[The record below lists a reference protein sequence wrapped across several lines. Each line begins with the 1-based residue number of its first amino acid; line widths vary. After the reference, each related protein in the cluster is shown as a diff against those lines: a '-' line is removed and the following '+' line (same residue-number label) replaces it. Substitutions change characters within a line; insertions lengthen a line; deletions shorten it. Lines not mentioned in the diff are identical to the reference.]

1 MNLRQLTLIVLT
13 LNMLLLSSSNT
24 LVMPFLPLYL
34 QDELNCQTD
43 YLSIYVATAYSIT
56 FIVSMFA
63 SPVWGKFA
71 DIYGKKTMLVRVS
84 VILCISYLC
93 CYLSTNAIELCL
105 SRALQGLA
113 SGMTPAFLGLVSELQ
128 SSNKTGKAMGFIQS
142 ANLTGTI
149 IGPVIG
155 GVISEITGVRE
166 CFFIVM
172 IVTAITSLLNIFV
185 VKEPQVKKD
194 ETDSHTATSHTAT
207 EDNSFAPLLKDPVIQ
222 SLSCCIFINAMSIMM
237 VVPMLSTYVIS
248 LTEYKDPIVMS
259 GLVFAL
265 SGIAGAIAS
274 PLWGSYGNKYS
285 YLNILAVSSLGA
297 AVTYLI
303 QTFVR
308 DISLFALGQFCF
320 GLCICAIA
328 PAVHSITAKHV
339 ASKNKTKA
347 YSLIYSSQQLGNLS
361 GPIICAVI
369 TNVFAQQYVFL
380 CIAAMLGSLCLYLVA
395 VKFVREHNEN

>member
-1 MNLRQLTLIVLT
+1 MKIRQLTLIVLT
-13 LNMLLLSSSNT
+13 FNMLLLSSSNT

-34 QDELNCQTD
+34 QDELNCSQS
-43 YLSIYVATAYSIT
+43 YLSIYIATAYSIT
-56 FIVSMFA
+56 FIISMFVA
-63 SPVWGKFA
+63 PIWGKFA
-71 DIYGKKTMLVRVS
+71 DLYGKKTMLVRVS
-84 VILCISYLC
+84 VILSISYLC

-113 SGMTPAFLGLVSELQ
+113 SGMTPAFLGLISELQ
-128 SSNKTGKAMGFIQS
+128 SSNKTGKAMGIIQS

-149 IGPVIG
+149 IGPIIG
-155 GVISEITGVRE
+155 GLISELTGVRE

-172 IVTAITSLLNIFV
+172 IVTAITAVLNIFV
-185 VKEPQVKKD
+185 VKEPRAVHQDNTNQKLPD
-194 ETDSHTATSHTAT
+194 
-207 EDNSFAPLLKDPVIQ
+207 DNSFASLIKDPVIQ

-248 LTEYKDPIVMS
+248 LTDYKDPIVMS
-259 GLVFAL
+259 GLIFAL

-274 PLWGSYGNKYS
+274 PIWGSYGNKNS
-285 YLNILAVSSLGA
+285 YLNILAVSTFGA
-297 AVTYLI
+297 ALSYLV

-308 DISLFALGQFCF
+308 EISIFALMQFVF

-339 ASKNKTKA
+339 ESKNKTKA

-361 GPIICAVI
+361 GPIACAVI
-369 TNVFAQQYVFL
+369 INFFAQNYVFL
-380 CIAAMLGSLCLYLVA
+380 CISAMLGSLFTYLILI
-395 VKFVREHNEN
+395 KILKSNKI

>member
-1 MNLRQLTLIVLT
+1 MKLRQLTLIVLT

-34 QDELNCQTD
+34 QNELNCPQN
-43 YLSIYVATAYSIT
+43 YLSVCTATAYSIT

-63 SPVWGKFA
+63 APLWGKFA
-71 DIYGKKTMLVRVS
+71 DLYGKKTMLVRVS
-84 VILCISYLC
+84 VILSISYLC

-128 SSNKTGKAMGFIQS
+128 RLGKTGRSMGFIQS

-155 GVISEITGVRE
+155 GFISELTGVRE

-172 IVTAITSLLNIFV
+172 IITAVTSLLNIFV
-185 VKEPQVKKD
+185 VKEPEKQN
-194 ETDSHTATSHTAT
+194 TDSKNSSSI
-207 EDNSFAPLLKDPVIQ
+207 EDNSFNHLLKDPVIQ

-237 VVPMLSTYVIS
+237 VVPMLSNYVIS
-248 LTEYKDPIVMS
+248 LTDSQDPIVVS
-259 GLVFAL
+259 GFIFSI
-265 SGIAGAIAS
+265 SGIAGAVAS
-274 PLWGSYGNKYS
+274 PLWGSYGNKSS
-285 YLNILAVSSLGA
+285 YLNILAISTLGA
-297 AVTYLI
+297 ALSYFV
-303 QTFVR
+303 QTFTSG
-308 DISLFALGQFCF
+308 ISFFAMLQFTF

-339 ASKNKTKA
+339 ENQNKTKA

-361 GPIICAVI
+361 GPVACAVI
-369 TNVFAQQYVFL
+369 TGVFAQNCVFL
-380 CIAAMLGSLCLYLVA
+380 CISMMLLCLFLYLVT
-395 VKFVREHNEN
+395 VKHLKRNKA

>member
-34 QDELNCQTD
+34 QDELNCPDD
-43 YLSIYVATAYSIT
+43 YLSIYTATAYSIT

-172 IVTAITSLLNIFV
+172 VVTAITSLLNIFV
-185 VKEPQVKKD
+185 VKEPQVKKE
-194 ETDSHTATSHTAT
+194 ETEDQTATA
-207 EDNSFAPLLKDPVIQ
+207 DNSFTPLLKDPVIQ

-297 AVTYLI
+297 AITYLV
-303 QTFVR
+303 QTFVK
-308 DISLFALGQFCF
+308 DISIFALLQFSF

-380 CIAAMLGSLCLYLVA
+380 CIAAMLGSLSLYLVA
-395 VKFVREHNEN
+395 IKFVREHKEN